1 MPEVSD
7 RAWRRLARRA
17 AGGRPCAFA
26 TRLRRKDGGDFVAEI
41 LLTALVGA
49 DGTLLVAAVGASI
62 GDARPGIERR
72 LDAALLRSVID
83 TAPDAIVTIEKDG
96 RIRSFSPAAERMFGY
111 LAEEATGQNIGVLM
125 LEPYRSQHDAY
136 IKRYL
141 ATGEKRIIGI
151 GRAVIA
157 RHRDGHSFPIELA
170 VGEVRS
176 GESHIFTGFIRDIT
190 ERVAADARASKLQQ
204 ELHHVARLS
213 AMGEIASTIVHEL
226 NQPLT
231 AIANF
236 GEAAKRLVG
245 EGGQARRAAE
255 YMEKSVAQAHRASDM
270 IRRLRGFASPGSDE
284 REPIDV
290 NEAVREAAR
299 LALIGAADQQ
309 IATRFELAEGL
320 PAVTADRV
328 QVQQVVVNLI
338 RNAIDAMLEPGA
350 AAGGEPLLLVET
362 GRDAE
367 GAVTI
372 SVRDTGPGI
381 AAEAAAELFTP
392 FMTTKKGGMG
402 IGLSVSRSI
411 VEAHG
416 GRIWAEAAKGGGAR
430 FVFTLPVVPADVAAD
445 E

>member
-1 MPEVSD
+1 
-7 RAWRRLARRA
+7 
-17 AGGRPCAFA
+17 
-26 TRLRRKDGGDFVAEI
+26 
-41 LLTALVGA
+41 
-49 DGTLLVAAVGASI
+49 
-62 GDARPGIERR
+62 
-72 LDAALLRSVID
+72 
-83 TAPDAIVTIEKDG
+83 
-96 RIRSFSPAAERMFGY
+96 
-111 LAEEATGQNIGVLM
+111 
-125 LEPYRSQHDAY
+125 
-136 IKRYL
+136 
-141 ATGEKRIIGI
+141 
-151 GRAVIA
+151 
-157 RHRDGHSFPIELA
+157 
-170 VGEVRS
+170 
-176 GESHIFTGFIRDIT
+176 
-190 ERVAADARASKLQQ
+190 
-204 ELHHVARLS
+204 
-213 AMGEIASTIVHEL
+213 
-226 NQPLT
+226 
-231 AIANF
+231 
-236 GEAAKRLVG
+236 
-245 EGGQARRAAE
+245 
-255 YMEKSVAQAHRASDM
+255 M
-270 IRRLRGFASPGSDE
+270 IRRLRGFAAPGSDE
-284 REPIDV
+284 REPVDV

-350 AAGGEPLLLVET
+350 AAGGEPLLVVET

-392 FMTTKKGGMG
+392 FVTTKKGGMG

-416 GRIWAEAAKGGGAR
+416 GRIRAEPAEGGGAR